1 MSLSV
6 GSDVFCFNIC
16 SLFYNHKPVCDGRAG
31 EEVINSASG
40 LVQLQLIISLLY
52 LEVFHY
58 FLLPPPASLN
68 TRTHTHTQTL
78 KHIYSLGLVGLSI
91 KSLSLMMIV
100 VSLWMER
107 ERRL

>member
-1 MSLSV
+1 MKRRFKKEGSSVSLSV
-6 GSDVFCFNIC
+6 GSDVFCFNIF
-16 SLFYNHKPVCDGRAG
+16 SLFYKHKTVCDRRAG

-68 TRTHTHTQTL
+68 TRTHTQTL

-91 KSLSLMMIV
+91 KSLT
-100 VSLWMER
+100 
-107 ERRL
+107 